1 MHNKVP
7 FFIKFLLLYFKSF
20 RPYFD
25 NCSIFCRFLS
35 NMNRIL
41 SFLGIFALV
50 ITFSGCADKYQS
62 YRSLYPFK
70 SPNGQPDYANL
81 DYWAAHPDKK
91 DPSDSVPRPLLAEVR
106 DTLADVFFLHPTTFT
121 DKKEA
126 ARPNA
131 AIDDDYINA
140 KTDYS
145 TILLQA
151 SAFNQQSRVF
161 SPRYRQAHIGNFYG
175 ADSALAVQALQLAYS
190 DVRNAFR
197 YYLQHNNNGR
207 PIIIASHS
215 QGALMAI
222 ELLKEFFDNKPL
234 QQQLVVAYVV
244 GWPLEKNSFTSLR
257 ACAEPTQTNCVCSWR
272 TFKMGYEA
280 PWVKKEKERSA
291 SLIVTNPLSWK
302 TDTSFVSRQANKGS
316 VLTRFNKIYKSTAD
330 AQIQNG
336 VLYSYRP
343 HFPGSFL
350 YRTDNYHI
358 GDINLYYLNIRE
370 NVRERLSSFLRTS
383 ANNQSAR

>member
-7 FFIKFLLLYFKSF
+7 FFIKFLPLYFKSF

-257 ACAEPTQTNCVCSWR
+257 ACAERTQTNCVCSWR

>member
-1 MHNKVP
+1 
-7 FFIKFLLLYFKSF
+7 
-20 RPYFD
+20 
-25 NCSIFCRFLS
+25 
-35 NMNRIL
+35 MNRIL
-41 SFLGIFALV
+41 PFLGIFALV

>member
-1 MHNKVP
+1 MKIQKCND
-7 FFIKFLLLYFKSF
+7 FY
-20 RPYFD
+20 
-25 NCSIFCRFLS
+25 RFLPY
-35 NMNRIL
+35 MIRKTVLFIHFCLIL
-41 SFLGIFALV
+41 LI
-50 ITFSGCADKYQS
+50 SGCADKYQS
-62 YRSLYPFK
+62 YRSSYLFK
-70 SPNGQPDYANL
+70 SPTGQPDYANL

-91 DPSDSVPRPLLAEVR
+91 DPSDSVPRPLKAEPR
-106 DTLADVFFLHPTTFT
+106 DSVADVFFIHPTTFT

-126 ARPNA
+126 ARSNA

-145 TILLQA
+145 TILFQA

-197 YYLQHNNNGR
+197 YYLQHYNNHR

-244 GWPLEKNSFTSLR
+244 GWPLETSSFKSLQ
-257 ACAEPTQTNCVCSWR
+257 ACAQPAQTGCVCSWR
-272 TFKMGYEA
+272 TFKMEYEA

-291 SLIVTNPLSWK
+291 AMIVTNPLSWTTDSSFISRK
-302 TDTSFVSRQANKGS
+302 TNKGS
-316 VLTRFNKIYKSTAD
+316 VLTHFNKVYKNTAD
-330 AQIQNG
+330 AQVKNG

-358 GDINLYYLNIRE
+358 GDINLYYLNIRD
-370 NVRERLSSFLRTS
+370 NVRTRLSAFVQAGTNGQR
-383 ANNQSAR
+383 

>member
-7 FFIKFLLLYFKSF
+7 FFIKFLPLYFKSF

-25 NCSIFCRFLS
+25 NCSIFCRFLP

-41 SFLGIFALV
+41 PFLGIFALV

-257 ACAEPTQTNCVCSWR
+257 ACAEPIQTNCVCSWR

>member
-25 NCSIFCRFLS
+25 NCSIFYRFLP

-41 SFLGIFALV
+41 PFLGVFALV